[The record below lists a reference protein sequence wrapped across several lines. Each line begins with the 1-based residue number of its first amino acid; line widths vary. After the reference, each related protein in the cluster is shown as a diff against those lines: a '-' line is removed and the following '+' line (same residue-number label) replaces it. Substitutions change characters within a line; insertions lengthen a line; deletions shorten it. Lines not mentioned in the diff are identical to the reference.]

1 MGFSIFGH
9 CPTTLVNSRTKE
21 GKSSTANKKQ
31 NIKSTWFRAGT
42 AGQFLQTVVLQV
54 ETAEATETPKKT
66 FWKCSQAIAL
76 QLKFPQATEIPKK
89 TFWKRSQFVALQV
102 KLHQASEIPK
112 KTFWKCSQF
121 VAPQVKSVHIFQ
133 AIEHSSRKL
142 SQIHVFQI
150 QGATPAT

>member
-1 MGFSIFGH
+1 M
-9 CPTTLVNSRTKE
+9 LVNSRAKE

-54 ETAEATETPKKT
+54 ETAEATE
-66 FWKCSQAIAL
+66 
-76 QLKFPQATEIPKK
+76 
-89 TFWKRSQFVALQV
+89 
-102 KLHQASEIPK
+102 IPK

-121 VAPQVKSVHIFQ
+121 VAWQMKFVQIFQ
-133 AIEHSSRKL
+133 AIEHSSRKF